1 MEKSKMIPTY
11 NFFTAILGLA
21 TAGLI
26 IYLIRRDS
34 MSANYVVW
42 WVVIAT
48 GLVLVG
54 IFPKVPDYFGK
65 ILGIAYPPIIIIIVT
80 LCMVLIKLLLMDI
93 DRSRQE
99 RQIRILT
106 QKLAVYEQ
114 EAEEEGGEGSAF
126 PVQGSTLGK
135 RGGKK

>member
-1 MEKSKMIPTY
+1 MIPTY
-11 NFFTAILGLA
+11 NFFTAIMGMA

-34 MSANYVVW
+34 LSANYVVW
-42 WVVIAT
+42 WLTVAA

-54 IFPKVPDYFGK
+54 IFPKAPDYFGK
-65 ILGIAYPPIIIIIVT
+65 ILGIGYPPVIIMIVG

-99 RQIRILT
+99 RQIRILI

-114 EAEEEGGEGSAF
+114 KAEEGDGSTF
-126 PVQGSTLGK
+126 KVQGSRSGK
-135 RGGKK
+135 RGSSG